1 MSEETR
7 LGEPAQATIDNA
19 TRDAVALVASLRK
32 NDKDSASLLLGFYTG
47 AADQAALC
55 ASPAALA
62 CACLATID
70 NVRDRFHVT
79 DGLILPSGDE
89 VLKTVAMKLAKS

>member
-1 MSEETR
+1 MSEET
-7 LGEPAQATIDNA
+7 PATAQATVDDA

-32 NDKDSASLLLGFYTG
+32 NDTDSASLLLGFYSE
-47 AADQAALC
+47 AAEQAALC
-55 ASPAALA
+55 ASLAALA

-70 NVRDRFHVT
+70 NVRDRFQVT

-89 VLKTVAMKLAKS
+89 VLKTVALRLAKS